1 VSGSR
6 LCIEVTADDGL
17 KVEAVA
23 YKDKSEESSAQ
34 GVSGSPFYLP
44 VPEPTLWSP
53 DNPFLYGLKL
63 RLKDKK
69 GRLLEEVSSYFGM
82 REVGLKKIDGTLRP
96 TLNGEFIFHI
106 GLLDQG
112 YWPDG
117 LMTAPSDEALAFD
130 VQESEDVHMAIES

>member
-1 VSGSR
+1 M
-6 LCIEVTADDGL
+6 
-17 KVEAVA
+17 
-23 YKDKSEESSAQ
+23 
-34 GVSGSPFYLP
+34 
-44 VPEPTLWSP
+44 PEPTLWSP

-106 GLLDQG
+106 GCSTRATGPTVLSLLRATMRSSMISNLQNE
-112 YWPDG
+112 PDS
-117 LMTAPSDEALAFD
+117 M
-130 VQESEDVHMAIES
+130 